1 MTVNNLFT
9 NTRELV
15 EWVFRHSLQSAVPY
29 TMTIDTLNKL
39 EQALR
44 DKSPL
49 YVWISADEVR
59 WFVTTSP
66 AVYTFRLTEEG
77 ARLLLRFR
85 WRRERALAGAIADWL
100 EENRSLLLSSCS
112 QTDAGERLDFLV
124 KQMNAH
130 FNSGAST

>member
-1 MTVNNLFT
+1 MQNFISLTDENKT
-9 NTRELV
+9 ELLLTYNI
-15 EWVFRHSLQSAVPY
+15 RSGIHPIMIINRLP
-29 TMTIDTLNKL
+29 KL
-39 EQALR
+39 EQVLE

-49 YVWISADEVR
+49 YVWISADAAR
-59 WFVTTSP
+59 WCITTNP

-124 KQMNAH
+124 KQMNTH